1 MSVKNLTQK
10 ITSDARIM
18 KHAALYQL
26 HVNNKL
32 FYDRERL
39 QRLLQSWHD
48 AKVNSY
54 LFTAFNGA
62 SVKDCF
68 QLAEIKPIVED
79 LQKKLIPTEPNYAF
93 VEENLKYFT
102 DILNQGY
109 EYLVLDGQHR
119 MSSLKKLYIYNY
131 DDYISD
137 QKIRTDVYT
146 VENTEEAREIYNI
159 INSSK
164 KVELYTGDIAPYI
177 IPKILKYFIE
187 RFQKYCKPTNNP
199 HCPNINLDQL
209 SKRLQAYD
217 VINRLKLSIENI
229 DLFIQDIHKLNQ
241 FYADNSLEELCSY
254 GHKEKIIRE
263 IRESKDDFYLG
274 LYRKYEWIDRL
285 LEYRENGKS
294 FNEQNHSIND
304 TKRKR
309 IPISIRKKV
318 WTKHFQLIKG
328 ECFCCQK
335 ELYMDDFECG
345 HIIPVKDGGQ
355 NTIDNLEPVC
365 RQCNQD
371 MGTINLNVYKQLFF

>member
-1 MSVKNLTQK
+1 MN
-10 ITSDARIM
+10 I
-18 KHAALYQL
+18 
-26 HVNNKL
+26 
-32 FYDRERL
+32 
-39 QRLLQSWHD
+39 
-48 AKVNSY
+48 
-54 LFTAFNGA
+54 
-62 SVKDCF
+62 
-68 QLAEIKPIVED
+68 IK
-79 LQKKLIPTEPNYAF
+79 KKTFIQ
-93 VEENLKYFT
+93 KYFSIKELIENVHIAPFQRIEDKEHV
-102 DILNQGY
+102 DIIYDGLLNY
-109 EYLVLDGQHR
+109 YISYKEIFLPNIISLAKIKDNEKMIVLDGQHR